1 MGFSG
6 EDKILIKNLHDS
18 KGYLEHGAKKLT
30 KEFPEKG
37 WSKTVLSCLLETN
50 P

>member
-18 KGYLEHGAKKLT
+18 KGYLEHGAKK
-30 KEFPEKG
+30 
-37 WSKTVLSCLLETN
+37 TN
-50 P
+50 ERVS